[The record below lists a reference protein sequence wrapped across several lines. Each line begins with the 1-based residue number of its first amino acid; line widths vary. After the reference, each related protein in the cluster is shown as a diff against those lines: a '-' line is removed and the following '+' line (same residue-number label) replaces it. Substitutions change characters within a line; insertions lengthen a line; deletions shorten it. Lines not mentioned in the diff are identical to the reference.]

1 MKLIHIRVNDNYREL
16 IAAGLDSIIAKM
28 IAASLRAR
36 VILEVAIS
44 DLGVHMNVYENGEEK
59 QVIFKFSA

>member
-16 IAAGLDSIIAKM
+16 IAAGLDAIIAKM
-28 IAASLRAR
+28 IAAKLRAR

-44 DLGVHMNVYENGEEK
+44 DLGVHMSVYEGGVEK
-59 QVIFKFSA
+59 KVVFKFSA